1 MIFWW
6 DLQQYPE
13 KRTVTQLLHT
23 WKCNPNKSSVAF
35 QHTRF
40 VPKPKRSRMFQAIAS
55 ILSSLLRMSQMNI
68 NWTETDAL
76 ATLFCLA
83 TRQSFDTSTPRS
95 FMYFK
100 TALTLL
106 FFLPIDKF
114 YIESKRNEMLSCHQA
129 TKFPINSGSLDKNS
143 HQSPSG
149 HDVYSGIAR
158 CYFVGVQNAR
168 FFE

>member
-68 NWTETDAL
+68 NWTETGAL

-95 FMYFK
+95 FMYFWK
-100 TALTLL
+100 SWTMPDTSRRLWLYYFSSPLTNSISS
-106 FFLPIDKF
+106 P
-114 YIESKRNEMLSCHQA
+114 NEMRCYHVIKLQSFPLILA
-129 TKFPINSGSLDKNS
+129 PWTRNPINH
-143 HQSPSG
+143 HQ
-149 HDVYSGIAR
+149 DMTYIA
-158 CYFVGVQNAR
+158 A
-168 FFE
+168 